1 MKTII
6 NFTKLD
12 LQTVKPY
19 LLDKRS
25 LIYLVLA
32 IILPYGNKEPIS
44 AIALVLLFSMLLSTY
59 PFAIS
64 DQNNLDKLY
73 IALNIDRKTVVIG
86 RYLTLLLFYVIA
98 SILGLIIYI
107 LLSIFMGIGVNIKEA
122 LFLTIT
128 ILTIMFILQS
138 LQFPFFFKNG
148 YLKSKSLTYLPFA
161 LISIISI
168 LFSKIYNS
176 AYKDSFDKLVI
187 SLINNKYITISI
199 IILIILLVINVSY
212 RLSYKYYAKKSI

>member
-1 MKTII
+1 MQKII
-6 NFTKLD
+6 KFTKLD

-32 IILPYGNKEPIS
+32 IVLPYGNKEPIS

-86 RYLTLLLFYVIA
+86 RYFTLLLFYVIA
-98 SILGLIIYI
+98 SILGISIYVA
-107 LLSIFMGIGVNIKEA
+107 LSIFMNISLNIKEV
-122 LFLTIT
+122 LFLTLT
-128 ILTIMFILQS
+128 ILTVMFLLQS

-168 LFSKIYNS
+168 LFSKFYNS
-176 AYKDSFDKLVI
+176 TYKDNIDKILI
-187 SLINNKYITISI
+187 TLINNKVLSLSI
-199 IILIILLVINVSY
+199 VILIILIVVYSSY
-212 RLSYKYYAKKSI
+212 HLSYKYYIKKTV

>member
-1 MKTII
+1 MQKII
-6 NFTKLD
+6 KFTKLD

-32 IILPYGNKEPIS
+32 IVLPYGNKEPIS

-86 RYLTLLLFYVIA
+86 RYFTLLLFYVIA
-98 SILGLIIYI
+98 SILGISIYVA
-107 LLSIFMGIGVNIKEA
+107 LSIFMNISLNIKEA
-122 LFLTIT
+122 LFLTLT
-128 ILTIMFILQS
+128 ILTVMFLLQS

-168 LFSKIYNS
+168 LFSKFYNS
-176 AYKDSFDKLVI
+176 TYKDNIDKILI
-187 SLINNKYITISI
+187 TLINNKVLSLSI
-199 IILIILLVINVSY
+199 VILIILIVFYSSY
-212 RLSYKYYAKKSI
+212 HLSYKYYIKKTV